1 MLISKTVLFM
11 TYGLAVTMPALAQE
25 QAAAFEYYP
34 VAHPTP
40 SGQFQAEVWRRNLRT
55 DSSDLAWSNQGLYA
69 TAARAMAQACMSLQ
83 KNFDASFSCS
93 RVANPTPASS
103 TAPSA
108 SVAAAA
114 NKTAVPAVV
123 TSVNAPVRS
132 QPIIHE
138 PVGLDEKSSWLKDFW
153 KNIEKHSG
161 GSGGD
166 GGAGGGCQ

>member
-1 MLISKTVLFM
+1 MLIPKTVLFM

-55 DSSDLAWSNQGLYA
+55 GSSDLAWSNQGLYA
-69 TAARAMAQACMSLQ
+69 TAARAMAQACVSLQ

-93 RVANPTPASS
+93 RVANPPPASS
-103 TAPSA
+103 TALA

-132 QPIIHE
+132 QLITYE

-153 KNIEKHSG
+153 KNIEKHAG
-161 GSGGD
+161 GAGGD
-166 GGAGGGCQ
+166 GGGGGCQ

>member
-55 DSSDLAWSNQGLYA
+55 DSSDLAWSNQGRYA
-69 TAARAMAQACMSLQ
+69 TAVRAMAQACVSLQ

-132 QPIIHE
+132 
-138 PVGLDEKSSWLKDFW
+138 VGLDEKRSWLKDFW
-153 KNIEKHSG
+153 KNIEKHAG
-161 GSGGD
+161 GAGGD
-166 GGAGGGCQ
+166 GGGGGCQ

>member
-55 DSSDLAWSNQGLYA
+55 GPSDLAWSSQTRYA

-132 QPIIHE
+132 
-138 PVGLDEKSSWLKDFW
+138 VGLDEKSSWLKHFW
-153 KNIEKHSG
+153 KNIEKHAG
-161 GSGGD
+161 GAGGD
-166 GGAGGGCQ
+166 GGGGGCQ

>member
-34 VAHPTP
+34 VAHPIP

-55 DSSDLAWSNQGLYA
+55 GPSDLAWSSQTRYA
-69 TAARAMAQACMSLQ
+69 TAARAMAQACVSLQ

-93 RVANPTPASS
+93 RVANPPPASS
-103 TAPSA
+103 TALA

-114 NKTAVPAVV
+114 NKTAVPAVERKV
-123 TSVNAPVRS
+123 SSVNAPVRS
-132 QPIIHE
+132 QPITYE
-138 PVGLDEKSSWLKDFW
+138 PVGLDEKSSWLNNFW
-153 KNIEKHSG
+153 KNHERYSG
-161 GSGGD
+161 GGD
-166 GGAGGGCQ
+166 GGGGGCP

>member
-1 MLISKTVLFM
+1 MLIPKTVLFM
-11 TYGLAVTMPALAQE
+11 TYGLAVTMPAFAQE

-55 DSSDLAWSNQGLYA
+55 GPSDLAWSSQTRYA
-69 TAARAMAQACMSLQ
+69 TAARAMAQACVSLQ

-103 TAPSA
+103 AAPSA
-108 SVAAAA
+108 SVVAVA
-114 NKTAVPAVV
+114 NKNAVPAVV

-132 QPIIHE
+132 
-138 PVGLDEKSSWLKDFW
+138 VGLDEKSSWLKHFW
-153 KNIEKHSG
+153 KNIEKHVG
-161 GSGGD
+161 GAGGD
-166 GGAGGGCQ
+166 GGGGGCQ